1 MQAKPLTNQTKS
13 AFLFHQYPFILF
25 HIFQVICSLHTTE
38 HEALKLSRHCN
49 LKQVDRIG
57 FMMLLI
63 NNAGQSVMSHYTSY
77 SFQQLS
83 NYLLL

>member
-1 MQAKPLTNQTKS
+1 MKVDLLDRHDIPRHDLQN
-13 AFLFHQYPFILF
+13 
-25 HIFQVICSLHTTE
+25 VICSLHTTE